1 MLVIHAHEVHT
12 QEHNDLFA
20 QLFCYLSTCEQVVRA
35 SQPHHVSCGYKMMMI
50 SVAFRVWEKKIV
62 SRRKKMISL
71 FLKKRMSF

>member
-35 SQPHHVSCGYKMMMI
+35 SQPHHVSCGHKMMMI
-50 SVAFRVWEKKIV
+50 SVAFRV
-62 SRRKKMISL
+62 
-71 FLKKRMSF
+71 